1 MILALALCTAASI
14 VSGFSVRVTAAWSY
28 LPLSAY
34 ARAGCHGLSFLFEQ
48 VSALGRPAGRRAPSS
63 ARCVE
68 NIFMET
74 EKRPTVEAWLRRR
87 MRLPRHYTANDDA
100 SILLRLAGAAP
111 LAALV
116 LALMSNWVVARLAL
130 FAASAFAGL
139 TLQQYAWYTG
149 RVYAECWAFESGP
162 VIGTAVLTSFI
173 LGGISLLFS
182 MLLQG
187 FTCIAVLGGLHLA
200 LLFSW
205 RWVDLC
211 GSLFDVRL
219 DLCSHM
225 HHTSANTHPTFVAR
239 RAPRNYAK
247 ARTRRTTSLGRRF
260 TDDSIPRRYLS
271 ASVVPRYT
279 QWCFVQVPGASVAA
293 GWVSPGVVSSLS
305 CVHVGD
311 FETSLDLLRPP
322 GGSDS

>member
-1 MILALALCTAASI
+1 
-14 VSGFSVRVTAAWSY
+14 
-28 LPLSAY
+28 
-34 ARAGCHGLSFLFEQ
+34 
-48 VSALGRPAGRRAPSS
+48 
-63 ARCVE
+63 
-68 NIFMET
+68 MET

-225 HHTSANTHPTFVAR
+225 HHTSANTHPAFVCSQGTEKLREGTHKKDDIVGQAL
-239 RAPRNYAK
+239 Y
-247 ARTRRTTSLGRRF
+247 GR
-260 TDDSIPRRYLS
+260 
-271 ASVVPRYT
+271 
-279 QWCFVQVPGASVAA
+279 
-293 GWVSPGVVSSLS
+293 
-305 CVHVGD
+305 
-311 FETSLDLLRPP
+311 
-322 GGSDS
+322 